1 MSEARTNLSTSAYSL
16 SASGESLGIGEEEL
30 RALASAYAG
39 IKVVGSFEELV
50 STRFEGSVNAMVW
63 PRVLAGDFG
72 EVAAALPEGEGIT
85 VVEEDELREL
95 TLSGAGRVAREVL
108 LADLAR
114 LRGADLTPVL
124 DVIHPHERPTP
135 EGVIPTDVY
144 SWHADSATAQADT
157 YLCTYAGACS
167 EGLRPDQV
175 IPRADDPATRAMML
189 AEYGGEDDEG
199 FREFL
204 TENFYDLH
212 FLPVPGAEPYLFGQH
227 HLWRVS
233 IVYPVSPVPP
243 CVHRAP
249 LTLAGMARRLLLLS

>member
-1 MSEARTNLSTSAYSL
+1 MVSQSDFDVPKPMEFVLPV
-16 SASGESLGIGEEEL
+16 G
-30 RALASAYAG
+30 YAG

-50 STRFEGSVNAMVW
+50 STPFEGVVNAMVW
-63 PRVLAGDFG
+63 PRGLAGDFG
-72 EVAAALPEGEGIT
+72 EVADALPEGEGIT

-95 TLSGAGRVAREVL
+95 TLSAAGRVARDVM
-108 LADLAR
+108 LADLAL

-124 DVIHPHERPTP
+124 DVIHPHERPVP

-144 SWHADSATAQADT
+144 SWHADSATGQADT

-167 EGLRPDQV
+167 EGLRHDQV

-189 AEYGGEDDEG
+189 AEYGGEDDAG

-212 FLPVPGAEPYLFGQH
+212 FLPTSGAKPYFFGQH

-233 IVYPVSPVPP
+233 IVYPGSPVPP

-249 LTLAGMARRLLLLS
+249 LTSAGMARRLLLLS